1 MKNKSAPS
9 LKNIDVIFLSFFG
22 VGFCP
27 IAPGTAGTIATLP
40 ILYALGQY
48 NIPIVFIIPFIIITT
63 IISSF
68 LSDWAQRKYK
78 THDPSWIV
86 IDETLGII
94 VAWLFVQ
101 SNNWVELVVITILF
115 RIFDIYKIWPA
126 SYFDKKVKHGAGI
139 ILDDLISGIYAGL
152 VFLLLKLLV

>member
-9 LKNIDVIFLSFFG
+9 LKNIDVIFLSLFG

-27 IAPGTAGTIATLP
+27 IAPGTAGTIATIP
-40 ILYALGQY
+40 ILYVLGQY
-48 NIPIVFIIPFIIITT
+48 NVPIIFIIPFIIITT

-68 LSDWAQRKYK
+68 LSDWAQKKYQI
-78 THDPSWIV
+78 HDPSWIV

-101 SNNWVELVVITILF
+101 SNNWIELLVITILF

-126 SYFDKKVKHGAGI
+126 SYFDKKVKHGSGI
-139 ILDDLISGIYAGL
+139 ILDDIISGIYAGL